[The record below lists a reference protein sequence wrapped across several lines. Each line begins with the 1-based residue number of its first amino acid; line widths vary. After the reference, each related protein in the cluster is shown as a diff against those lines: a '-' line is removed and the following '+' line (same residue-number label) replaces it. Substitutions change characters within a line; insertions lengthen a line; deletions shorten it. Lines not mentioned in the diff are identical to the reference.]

1 MIPSRFNL
9 LTSRCTIFSFD
20 LTMPPSRTITLATGF
35 WLCLISSVLP
45 PVQAIEKATNDSIS
59 RILHA
64 LPDSQKITML
74 LDLSR
79 QFQGSSMTESLEFAG
94 QALTLA
100 SSAGDAGTIAT
111 AKLRVAEL
119 YLLKGV
125 YDKSLSLLLEALD
138 QFEQTGM
145 EKESAYCCEVIGKIY
160 TATGDPQQAVSYHG
174 KAVSIN
180 NKLNLIR
187 EVARNY
193 TCMGSALVSMDS
205 IDKGLTYYLV
215 SYMIIDSL
223 GMETEKN
230 DLLIQIGDGYLKMG
244 KYEESLKNFYQAKEM
259 SEITGNRFLLAQA
272 KSRIGI
278 AYFGMKNLPAAQKY
292 SSESL
297 SLADSLK
304 TFRIAGE
311 SSKNLSEIHSTRQN
325 YKKALEYYIRYKEAS
340 DSLLNKEKILQIGE
354 LQAKY
359 DFTRKERE
367 NETLTQQNLQKS
379 LTIKRLIIAS
389 VVIVLLL
396 LVSLFQLMTVI
407 RLNRKTG
414 QLNLK
419 LAEQGKELED
429 LNDQKDKFFSFV
441 AHNLK
446 NPFNTIMGFSELMV
460 KSNDAKEYEKTDR
473 YAKHILGLSAHVQK
487 VLENLLEW
495 SRLQRRSFTYKPE
508 KISMTGLIR
517 DVLEMN
523 QKEAVRKGI
532 EVRYDLPDDL
542 TAYADKFMVTIILQ
556 NLMSNALNFTP
567 SSGKINVSGRL
578 QGSQILITVTDTGIG
593 ISPEDQNKL
602 FRIDVHPAKI
612 GSAESSGS
620 GLGLVIC
627 KEMIQRCKGEI
638 SIKSRLSEGTSVS
651 FTLPVKNGDSTV
663 PEAGEIPQPD
673 FMRLIK
679 KDMNNLGKLPEPFV
693 RLYNT
698 SLLPKY
704 EEVRSVLSL
713 DHLSDFAREVENAG
727 QTYNLTAFV
736 QFGRHLTGLI
746 QTHQIDKILLV
757 LPEFKKMTD
766 IFKDT

>member
-1 MIPSRFNL
+1 MF
-9 LTSRCTIFSFD
+9 
-20 LTMPPSRTITLATGF
+20 PSRTATLTAGF
-35 WLCLISSVLP
+35 LLFLISAVLLP
-45 PVQAIEKATNDSIS
+45 AQAIEKAANDSIN
-59 RILHA
+59 RILQA
-64 LPDSQKITML
+64 LPDSQKITLL
-74 LDLSR
+74 LDLSK
-79 QFQGSSMTESLEFAG
+79 QFQGGSITESLEFAG

-100 SSAGDAGTIAT
+100 SSAGDTGIIAT

-119 YLLKGV
+119 YLMKGL
-125 YDKSLSLLLEALD
+125 YDKSLTLLLEALD
-138 QFEQTGM
+138 QFEHTGM
-145 EKESAYCCEVIGKIY
+145 EKESACCCELIGNLY
-160 TATGDPQQAVSYHG
+160 TATGNPQQAVLYHG
-174 KAVSIN
+174 KAVFIN
-180 NKLNLIR
+180 KKLNRIPD
-187 EVARNY
+187 VARNY

-215 SYMIIDSL
+215 SFMIIDSL
-223 GMETEKN
+223 GMEPEKN
-230 DLLIQIGDGYLKMG
+230 DLLIQIGNGYLKLG
-244 KYEESLKNFYQAKEM
+244 KYEESLKNFYQAKELAEKM
-259 SEITGNRFLLAQA
+259 GNRFLLAQS

-278 AYFGMKNLPAAQKY
+278 AYFRMNNLPAAQKY
-292 SSESL
+292 SRESL

-311 SSKNLSEIHSTRQN
+311 SYKNLSDIQAARQN
-325 YKKALEYYIRYKEAS
+325 YKKALEYYIRFKEAS
-340 DSLLNKEKILQIGE
+340 DSLLNEEKILQIGD

-359 DFTRKERE
+359 DITQKEKE
-367 NETLTQQNLQKS
+367 NEALKKQNLQKS
-379 LTIKRLIIAS
+379 LTINRLTIAS
-389 VVIVLLL
+389 VIIVLLL
-396 LVSLFQLMTVI
+396 LLSLFQLMTVI
-407 RLNRKTG
+407 RLNRKTR

-460 KSNDAKEYEKTDR
+460 KSNEAKEYDKTDR

-495 SRLQRRSFTYKPE
+495 SRLQRRNFTYKSE
-508 KISMTGLIR
+508 KINMTGLIR

-523 QKEAVRKGI
+523 QKEAARKGI
-532 EVRYDLPDDL
+532 DIRYDLPEDL

-567 SSGKINVSGRL
+567 SSGKINVAGHL
-578 QGSQILITVTDTGIG
+578 QGSQILVTVTDNGIG
-593 ISPEDQNKL
+593 ISPEDQAKL

-612 GSAESSGS
+612 GTAESSGS

-638 SIKSRLSEGTSVS
+638 SIKSCLSEGTSVS
-651 FTLPVKNGDSTV
+651 FTLPATNGDSTT
-663 PEAGEIPQPD
+663 PDAGEILQPD
-673 FMRLIK
+673 FMLRIK
-679 KDMNNLGKLPEPFV
+679 EDMNNLGKLPEPFV
-693 RLYNT
+693 RLYNN

-704 EEVRSVLSL
+704 EEVLSVLSL

-736 QFGRHLTGLI
+736 QFGRHLALLI
-746 QTHQIDKILLV
+746 QTHQIDKILKV

-766 IFKDT
+766 IFKDK